1 MTMNQGTPEEIQEV
15 RHRRKVWITI
25 SIVCLCA
32 FLLVSRITLLIFSQG
47 TALAIIIIGGLFGVV
62 TMIVFSLMYW
72 RCPRCKEYFPKGSDG
87 RYCEN
92 CNTKFDA

>member
-1 MTMNQGTPEEIQEV
+1 MNQATAEEIQEV

-25 SIVCLCA
+25 SIACLCV
-32 FLLVSRITLLIFSQG
+32 FLTASPITLLICSQR
-47 TALAIIIIGGLFGVV
+47 TAIAILVIGGLFGVV
-62 TMIVFSLMYW
+62 AMMVFSVMYW

-87 RYCEN
+87 HYYEN